1 MIFKWTCYGLIYVCF
16 DNFPSFTENLP
27 QEKKNEW
34 KTIYLFCLAK
44 LTPVKSLKGE
54 SAPIQQVNY
63 VSLENVFDTLIG
75 IQPLMSFIFFY

>member
-1 MIFKWTCYGLIYVCF
+1 MDLYMYVLIIFLVLLKTYLRK
-16 DNFPSFTENLP
+16 
-27 QEKKNEW
+27 KKNEW